1 MDKVSTDAYNG
12 IVVAHRR
19 RFLEEGRDQNR
30 FRIFS
35 ILASRHRV
43 SRPELAEETGL
54 SRATIAVLV
63 DELFDRGLAHPVGL
77 GSSSGGRPPTLVEFN
92 PNAAFALGASM
103 QDYQWTVVCT
113 NLDGD
118 IVDRETSAMSD
129 HSPEAAVDAIS
140 TCVGK
145 LRKRACGDR
154 LLPSIGVGTP
164 GLVDMHS
171 GVIVSAAD
179 MGWSN
184 VAFEA
189 LVEEQIALPAIIA
202 NRSKVAALAE
212 YWYASTTGVQ
222 DLIYV
227 TVGTGVAAGIIHRG
241 ELYLGT
247 NSSAGELGHITVLP
261 DGPACACGNRGC
273 LQQLVSEDAIAQ
285 RARVAL
291 RASHDGALMEAVGNH
306 PEQLVASQV
315 LSAADAGDTT
325 ALQVVSEAA
334 DFLAIGVANLINLFN
349 PQVVY
354 LGGPVIEQ
362 SSNMYDRVAEQIQ
375 QRAMAYPLSA
385 LSVRKSTFGSEA
397 GAVGASVLVLKQA
410 SSFLF
415 SAPQKHGGTAAPAGN

>member
-1 MDKVSTDAYNG
+1 MAY
-12 IVVAHRR
+12 RR

-35 ILASRHRV
+35 VLASRHRV

-118 IVDRETSAMSD
+118 IVDRETSAMPD
-129 HSPEAAVDAIS
+129 QSPEAAVDAIS

-145 LRKRACGDR
+145 LRQRACGDR

-184 VAFEA
+184 VAFET

-285 RARVAL
+285 RARMAL
-291 RASHDGALMEAVGNH
+291 RASNDGALMEAVGNH

-315 LSAADAGDTT
+315 LSAADAGDPT
-325 ALQVVSEAA
+325 ALTVVSEAA

-362 SSNMYDRVAEQIQ
+362 SPNMYDRVAEQIQ

-415 SAPQKHGGTAAPAGN
+415 SASQKHGGTAATAGK

>member
-1 MDKVSTDAYNG
+1 M
-12 IVVAHRR
+12 AHRR
-19 RFLEEGRDQNR
+19 RFLDEGKDQNR
-30 FRIFS
+30 SRIFS

-54 SRATIAVLV
+54 SRATIAILV
-63 DELFDRGLAHPVGL
+63 DELFDRGLARAVGL

-92 PNAAFALGASM
+92 PDAAFALGASM
-103 QDYQWTVVCT
+103 QDYQWTVVRT
-113 NLDGD
+113 NLNGD
-118 IVDRETSAMSD
+118 IADRETSAMSD
-129 HSPEAAVDAIS
+129 PSPEAAVDAIS
-140 TCVGK
+140 SCVSR
-145 LRKRACGDR
+145 LRERARGER

-164 GLVDMHS
+164 GLVDMRS
-171 GVIVSAAD
+171 GVIVSASD

-184 VAFEA
+184 VGFGA
-189 LVEEQIALPAIIA
+189 LVQERTDLPAIVA

-212 YWYASTTGVQ
+212 YWYDSTTGVQ
-222 DLIYV
+222 DLIYA

-261 DGPACACGNRGC
+261 DGPVCACGNRGC

-315 LSAADAGDTT
+315 LEAAEAADPT
-325 ALQVVSEAA
+325 ALQVVGEAA

-362 SSNMYDRVAEQIQ
+362 SATMYARVAEQVQ
-375 QRAMAYPLSA
+375 KRAMAYPLSA
-385 LSVRKSTFGSEA
+385 LSIRKGTFGSEA
-397 GAVGASVLVLKQA
+397 GAVGAAVLVLKHA

-415 SAPQKHGGTAAPAGN
+415 SAPQKHGEVSAAAGNSDDSTALH

>member
-1 MDKVSTDAYNG
+1 
-12 IVVAHRR
+12 VAHRR
-19 RFLEEGRDQNR
+19 RFLDEGKDQNR
-30 FRIFS
+30 SRIFS

-54 SRATIAVLV
+54 SRATIAILV
-63 DELFDRGLAHPVGL
+63 DELFDRGLARAVGL

-92 PNAAFALGASM
+92 PDAAFALGASM
-103 QDYQWTVVCT
+103 QDYQWTVVRT
-113 NLDGD
+113 NLNGD
-118 IVDRETSAMSD
+118 IADRETSAMSD
-129 HSPEAAVDAIS
+129 PSPEAAVNAIS
-140 TCVGK
+140 SCVSRLRERARGK
-145 LRKRACGDR
+145 R

-164 GLVDMHS
+164 GLVDMRS
-171 GVIVSAAD
+171 GVIVSASD

-184 VAFEA
+184 VGFGT
-189 LVEEQIALPAIIA
+189 LVQERTDLPAIVA

-212 YWYASTTGVQ
+212 YWYDSTTGVQ
-222 DLIYV
+222 DLIYA

-261 DGPACACGNRGC
+261 DGPVCACGNRGC

-315 LSAADAGDTT
+315 LEAAEAADPT
-325 ALQVVSEAA
+325 ALQVVGEAA
-334 DFLAIGVANLINLFN
+334 DFLAIGVATLINLFN

-362 SSNMYDRVAEQIQ
+362 SATMYARVAEQVQ
-375 QRAMAYPLSA
+375 KRAMAYPLSA
-385 LSVRKSTFGSEA
+385 LSIRQGTFGSEA
-397 GAVGASVLVLKQA
+397 GAVGAAVLVLKHA

-415 SAPQKHGGTAAPAGN
+415 SAPQKHGGVSAAAGNSDDSTALH